1 MQRRKFLTLVSG
13 AAASVSSPLAA
24 LAQQTTMPVIGFL
37 DSGSA
42 AGMTE
47 PLAAFHSGLAQAGY
61 A

>member
-42 AGMTE
+42 AGMTG